1 MLVILL
7 DFGRCSRLSWLA
19 CEMGERVYW
28 LVNGRN
34 PVGEKEE
41 PKVTGEFDR
50 CGTRAAIAGSSCSL
64 LSVGKSQRSPRAS
77 ARSQGGHWAFGAHLW
92 RGFASRQ
99 RERQRG
105 SLGRSSSS
113 HRIDGKSLRGNNQLL
128 KGLVQA
134 VRAWTA
140 DSGLTLAQEF
150 VSEKSNEIIARY
162 ITRLRAFDIPTI

>member
-64 LSVGKSQRSPRAS
+64 LSVEKSQSSPRAS
-77 ARSQGGHWAFGAHLW
+77 ARSQGSHWAFGAHLW
-92 RGFASRQ
+92 GGRLTPTRKAEGESR
-99 RERQRG
+99 EVK
-105 SLGRSSSS
+105 LKSS
-113 HRIDGKSLRGNNQLL
+113 
-128 KGLVQA
+128 
-134 VRAWTA
+134 
-140 DSGLTLAQEF
+140 
-150 VSEKSNEIIARY
+150 Y
-162 ITRLRAFDIPTI
+162 